1 MGLELHILNASNTE
15 QIDAAFADVR
25 KQRPDGLLI
34 GTDPFFTVQRERI
47 VKLAT
52 ELKIPAVYPFREFT
66 ASGGL
71 ISYGTNIANAFRQGG
86 IYTGRVLKGSY
97 PGDLPVMQPTTFEL
111 VINLK
116 SARAMGID
124 IPPMLHARSN
134 EVIE

>member
-1 MGLELHILNASNTE
+1 MGLEMRILNASTTQ
-15 QIDAAFADVR
+15 QIDATFAELTR
-25 KQRPDGLLI
+25 QRPDGLLV

-52 ELKIPAVYPFREFT
+52 ELKIPAVYPFREFP

-71 ISYGTNIANAFRQGG
+71 ISYGTSIANAFRQGG

-116 SARAMGID
+116 AVKALGID
-124 IPPMLHARSN
+124 IPPMLHARSD